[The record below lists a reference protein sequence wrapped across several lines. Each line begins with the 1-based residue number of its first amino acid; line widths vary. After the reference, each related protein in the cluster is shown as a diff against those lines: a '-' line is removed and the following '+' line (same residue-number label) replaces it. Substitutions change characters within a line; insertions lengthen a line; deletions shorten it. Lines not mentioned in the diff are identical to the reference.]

1 MTARIDKAKI
11 KKYDH
16 LLGICH
22 RRAQDE
28 QDPELREAFSVLAD
42 AYGWLIMSEERRV

>member
-28 QDPELREAFSVLAD
+28 QDPELREAFNVFAD
-42 AYGWLIMSEERRV
+42 AYGWLIRDEQRNL